1 MIIVKLVFR
10 SRKGCC
16 SDKLAKTFCWI
27 YCMDVAG
34 RRWLVAQPGGLT
46 LGFVLH
52 LLRGFCASDSAY
64 RQTTNVIHTVGQ
76 VERHDEYGQKL
87 TSFQSYRTNT
97 QPQRTDRSIRITN
110 CILH

>member
-1 MIIVKLVFR
+1 
-10 SRKGCC
+10 
-16 SDKLAKTFCWI
+16 
-27 YCMDVAG
+27 MDVAG
-34 RRWLVAQPGGLT
+34 CRRLVAQPGGLT

-52 LLRGFCASDSAY
+52 PVRGFCASDSAY

-76 VERHDEYGQKL
+76 VGHHAEYGQNL